1 MTINEVIVAT
11 TSADAEAADTVR
23 NHHAEL
29 AGRMQ
34 ALTEAML
41 SAAERG
47 ADFEAARAA
56 ATEFLT
62 GELLP
67 HAAAE
72 EARLYPA
79 AANTERARPLIES
92 MIAVHHII
100 GDLVDRIQTETSPM
114 RAAAAGHALR
124 VLFDTHLVDE
134 NDRILPIVA
143 ADHTSPSRTPSVG
156 CTSCSAAITASR
168 AGTGA
173 AASPTPGSPCSTC
186 ARFHTRSAT
195 RPSSAHST
203 PFRSAPAWCWS
214 RRTTRCRCC
223 GSCTTA
229 RRGGSRWT
237 ISSAD
242 QRRGGCASRDSDW
255 LPPSLVDDCRPY
267 R

>member
-11 TSADAEAADTVR
+11 TSADAEAAETVR

-47 ADFEAARAA
+47 ADFEAARTA

-100 GDLVDRIQTETSPM
+100 GGLVDRIQTETSPM

-143 ADHTSPSRTPSVG
+143 ADPHVSLADALGGMHELLGGHHGVEGGHRCGCESDAGEPVLDVREVPHSIRHATVFGAFDAVPVGASMVLVAPHDPVPLLRQLHDRTSGRISVDYLERG
-156 CTSCSAAITASR
+156 PEAWR
-168 AGTGA
+168 LRL
-173 AASPTPGSPCSTC
+173 
-186 ARFHTRSAT
+186 AR
-195 RPSSAHST
+195 
-203 PFRSAPAWCWS
+203 
-214 RRTTRCRCC
+214 
-223 GSCTTA
+223 
-229 RRGGSRWT
+229 
-237 ISSAD
+237 
-242 QRRGGCASRDSDW
+242 
-255 LPPSLVDDCRPY
+255 L
-267 R
+267 